1 MTNHAVL
8 VFRGKRGKFGFL
20 LVADVALFFQG
31 PIGIKRIE
39 PILWRKLCM
48 WRVTFDAVLIALI
61 LYNFLGT
68 VYSLIEILQNVIMTC
83 QAVLRIK
90 KVRRLL
96 VNIGRIGVLWA
107 IVDICVA
114 VMARILSMD
123 RGMKFLAIDKPGRLD
138 AWSPKDG
145 RQKK

>member
-1 MTNHAVL
+1 M
-8 VFRGKRGKFGFL
+8 
-20 LVADVALFFQG
+20 
-31 PIGIKRIE
+31 
-39 PILWRKLCM
+39 
-48 WRVTFDAVLIALI
+48 TFDAVFIALI
-61 LYNFLGT
+61 VYNFLGT